1 MNGPKKI
8 CIVSSIIPPHFSGSG
23 IRAYKYALRL
33 KEKNLLAFV
42 LTQKLEEGAQG
53 TTLELQSLPSNM
65 IITVPEDIY
74 KGKDRKNKLRYFK
87 DFLGYQV
94 TLISTLFWKIF
105 QNRNSF
111 SIIHCI
117 EAGSWLSLYSVLIGK
132 MFHKKTIL
140 EMTLLDSDDPL
151 SIKKNTNWPIGL
163 LRYWLFSKADVIIS
177 ISPALTKAY
186 KLSGM
191 PITKLREVPNSVDT
205 DQFSPIS
212 EAEKISLRSQMGYH
226 ENQII
231 VLCVGAIIKRK
242 GMDLLIKAFQKFKN
256 RHDNALLILV
266 GPIPSSDNKRIR
278 KGYQEYLEIK
288 KMIDDFQ
295 LGHFIQLTGTKNNI
309 DEYMKISD
317 FFVFLSRQEGLPNV
331 LLESMS
337 TGLPVITL
345 NRAGVT
351 GYIIRNKID
360 GIIVDEENPEKIA
373 LEMEHLINN
382 DDLYHNISIHSR
394 NTILDRFTDQII
406 DHQYEEIYEEIS

>member
-1 MNGPKKI
+1 
-8 CIVSSIIPPHFSGSG
+8 
-23 IRAYKYALRL
+23 
-33 KEKNLLAFV
+33 
-42 LTQKLEEGAQG
+42 
-53 TTLELQSLPSNM
+53 
-65 IITVPEDIY
+65 
-74 KGKDRKNKLRYFK
+74 
-87 DFLGYQV
+87 
-94 TLISTLFWKIF
+94 
-105 QNRNSF
+105 
-111 SIIHCI
+111 
-117 EAGSWLSLYSVLIGK
+117 
-132 MFHKKTIL
+132 
-140 EMTLLDSDDPL
+140 
-151 SIKKNTNWPIGL
+151 
-163 LRYWLFSKADVIIS
+163 
-177 ISPALTKAY
+177 
-186 KLSGM
+186 
-191 PITKLREVPNSVDT
+191 
-205 DQFSPIS
+205 SPIS

-242 GMDLLIKAFQKFKN
+242 GMDLLIKTFQKFKK

-288 KMIDDFQ
+288 KLIDDFQ
-295 LGHFIQLTGTKNNI
+295 LEHFIHLTGTKNNI